1 MVLSPKDEAEIE
13 RFAVPE
19 DTKGLHPLFEPTKTS
34 SDLAIEY

>member
-19 DTKGLHPLFEPTKTS
+19 DTKGLHLLFEPTKTS